1 MRIVAIFAATA
12 VIALIGTGA
21 MAQTTTTPSTTTT
34 TPMTTNKPAATM
46 KTPAT
51 TAKPKATT
59 TAQTDISKACS
70 AQADAKGLHGKERS
84 KFRAQCKKSGGKM

>member
-1 MRIVAIFAATA
+1 
-12 VIALIGTGA
+12 
-21 MAQTTTTPSTTTT
+21 
-34 TPMTTNKPAATM
+34 M